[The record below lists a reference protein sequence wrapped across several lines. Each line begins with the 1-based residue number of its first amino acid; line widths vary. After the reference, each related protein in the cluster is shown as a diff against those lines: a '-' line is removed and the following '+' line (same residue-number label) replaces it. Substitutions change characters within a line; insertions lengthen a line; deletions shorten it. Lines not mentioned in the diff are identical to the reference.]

1 MSFSDGVYFLV
12 QVEPNERL
20 AGTRDMLDIH
30 EAKVHGSSQFRVIAP
45 VVVASNASEELCV
58 ESVTLVAVLDCRRA

>member
-1 MSFSDGVYFLV
+1 
-12 QVEPNERL
+12 
-20 AGTRDMLDIH
+20 MLDIH

-58 ESVTLVAVLDCRRA
+58 ESVTLVAVLYCRRA